1 MGDVFEA
8 EIQAKLDGKPFS
20 AILKAKELYT
30 TKGVE
35 LLANRI
41 KANRKNAIS
50 TIQEIATII
59 ESTDAQLAE
68 KFKNVTDDTLNS
80 LVAEAIGTAEEII
93 ANHKTKYKNSPKAI
107 VEGYPIIL
115 GRELQ

>member
-8 EIQAKLDGKPFS
+8 ELQAKLEGKPFS
-20 AILKAKELYT
+20 AILKAKELYN

-41 KANRKNAIS
+41 KSNRKNAIS

-59 ESTDAQLAE
+59 ETTEPQLAE
-68 KFKNVTDDTLNS
+68 KFKNVTDDTLDS
-80 LVAEAIGTAEEII
+80 LITEAIGTAEEII
-93 ANHKTKYKNSPKAI
+93 ANHSTKYKNFSKTI
-107 VEGYPIIL
+107 IEGYPIIL